1 MGAIAMQGG
10 RPESEMKGLSL
21 RNYPVV
27 LAAMRGEDVA
37 AKMMSLLPPE
47 LRDGLA
53 SGVIT
58 ATQWC
63 PVAWKRELHRAGSR
77 ATGEP
82 FLARAMGYEMT
93 RRDLNGIY
101 RAFMRLASPQHVL
114 QAGARIFG
122 TYLRP
127 GKYRVVDIRDGFVRV
142 EFTGCY
148 GFDQNMWLDVSG
160 GCEAVLEAAGAKSVR
175 FHIESGARE
184 EATCSAVAWWTTDD
198 AANPPPSSIPPPS
211 NVAAR

>member
-1 MGAIAMQGG
+1 MRASAKGG
-10 RPESEMKGLSL
+10 DRPESEMKGLSL

-27 LAAMRGEDVA
+27 LATMRGEHTA

-47 LRDGLA
+47 LREGLA
-53 SGVIT
+53 SGIIT

-63 PVAWKRELHRAGSR
+63 PVSWKRELHRAGSR

-114 QAGARIFG
+114 RAGARIFG

-127 GKYRVVDIRDGFVRV
+127 GKYRVADIRDGFVRV
-142 EFTGCY
+142 EFSECY

-175 FHIESGARE
+175 FHIESGARDA
-184 EATCSAVAWWTTDD
+184 ATCSAVAWWTDE
-198 AANPPPSSIPPPS
+198 AATSPPSLIPPPS
-211 NVAAR
+211 NAADK